1 MEDAT
6 FKTSTRFVEYADE
19 EELKA
24 AYEKELKARMQA
36 AENDEEQADAV
47 DVEEAAADVLDSLT

>member
-6 FKTSTRFVEYADE
+6 FKTNTRFVEYADE
-19 EELKA
+19 AEIKA

-36 AENDEEQADAV
+36 AENEEEPADV
-47 DVEEAAADVLDSLT
+47 LDVEEASVDVLDSLT

>member
-47 DVEEAAADVLDSLT
+47 DIEEAAADVLDSLT

>member
-47 DVEEAAADVLDSLT
+47 DIEEAATDVLDSLT

>member
-6 FKTSTRFVEYADE
+6 FKTNTRFVEYADE

-36 AENDEEQADAV
+36 AENDEEQDDAV